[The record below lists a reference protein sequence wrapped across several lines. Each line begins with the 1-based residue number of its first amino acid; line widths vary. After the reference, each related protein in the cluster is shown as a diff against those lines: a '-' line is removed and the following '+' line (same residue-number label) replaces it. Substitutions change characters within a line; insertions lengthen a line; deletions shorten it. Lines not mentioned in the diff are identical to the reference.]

1 MRKSLTAVTAAGSKA
16 LGSAIWPMTRT
27 SEGVC
32 APTVNGE
39 RASIVAAP
47 AANKALRDKFSN
59 FMNILP

>member
-47 AANKALRDKFSN
+47 AAEVKRC
-59 FMNILP
+59 